1 MKEIYKFYLKQS
13 IGKESLPVI
22 KLSERVKRGQLI
34 AKKPDE
40 SLGSHI
46 YSSVSGEVTSI
57 DDDAISILAEENQQ
71 PEYVM
76 LSGQDPLE
84 LIEEA
89 GIVGLGG
96 AGFPTYVKLNHTFNS
111 GGTILINAAE
121 CEPILEHNIRRIEES
136 PQEIIK
142 GIEYILEITQA
153 EHAMIAYKE
162 KHAESFEGLK
172 ELLTSNISLKTLPDM
187 YPAGDERAIVRE
199 CLGKLIDVDQLPLVA
214 DAIVINVETV
224 YRIYEA
230 VSLKKPLIDKDVT
243 IAGKLKESGKIEVKL
258 DLPLGM
264 QFGDIFTLVG
274 GLGSE
279 YGEIVEGG
287 PYMGKRTQ
295 LDRYLSKTTGG
306 LLATET
312 FWDGPEKLGII
323 ICACGASLE
332 RMQEIADSMGSEVV
346 DVQYC
351 KQAIKVKGGLKCE
364 NPGICPGQVQ
374 KVMALKK
381 AGAEGVL
388 ISHCTDCTNTV
399 MASAPK
405 LKMKVYHG
413 TDGSLRA
420 CNQRLIRKAREV
432 KS

>member
-1 MKEIYKFYLKQS
+1 MKEVYTFYLKQS
-13 IGKESLPVI
+13 IGEESSPVI
-22 KLSERVKRGQLI
+22 KLSERVERGQLI
-34 AKKPDE
+34 AKKPDKG
-40 SLGSHI
+40 LGSHI
-46 YSSVSGEVTSI
+46 YSSVSGEVTGI
-57 DDDAISILAEENQQ
+57 DDASISILADENQTSD
-71 PEYVM
+71 YLK
-76 LSGQDPLE
+76 LSGQTPLE

-96 AGFPTYVKLNHTFNS
+96 AGFPTYVKLNHQFKN

-136 PQEIIK
+136 PEEIIE
-142 GIEYILEITQA
+142 GISYILEITQA
-153 EHAMIAYKE
+153 EQAIIAYKD
-162 KHAESFEGLK
+162 KHATSFEGLK
-172 ELLTSNISLKTLPDM
+172 RFLPDNISLKTLPDM
-187 YPAGDERAIVRE
+187 YPAGDERAVIRE
-199 CLGKLIDVDQLPLVA
+199 CLGVLIDVDQLPLVA
-214 DAIVINVETV
+214 DAIVVNVETV

-230 VSLKKPLIDKDVT
+230 IALKKPLIDKDIT
-243 IAGKLKESGKIEVKL
+243 IAGKLKDSGKIEVKL

-274 GLGSE
+274 GIGSE

-295 LDRYLSKTTGG
+295 LDRFLSKTTGG
-306 LLATET
+306 LIAAET
-312 FWDGPEKLGII
+312 FWKGPEKLGMI

-332 RMQEIADSMGSEVV
+332 RMHEIAASMGSEVV

-364 NPGICPGQVQ
+364 NPGICPGQVE
-374 KVMALKK
+374 KVLALKK

-405 LKMKVYHG
+405 MNMKVYHG

-420 CNQRLIRKAREV
+420 CNIRLIRKAR
-432 KS
+432 